1 MEDPK
6 ISKSDYQCI
15 GCHFYDQLEAYAT
28 LKTKVSIAYKYQT
41 EIKTII
47 TKIIDL
53 QTVNKQEFLITANKL
68 KLRLDDVVTVIA
80 L

>member
-1 MEDPK
+1 MEESKK
-6 ISKSDYQCI
+6 IKYQCV

-28 LKTKVSIAYKYQT
+28 LKTEVSIAYKHQT
-41 EIKTII
+41 EIKKII
-47 TKIIDL
+47 TKIVDL
-53 QTVNKQEFLITANKL
+53 QTMNKQEFLITANKL